1 MDAPEN
7 QEYLRSLT
15 DRIDDLIA
23 AVEHVGEDHAEALA
37 KVHPTHRDGALNVLR
52 YAELRTHDL
61 RPLQAG
67 LADFGATR
75 LSTTEPAVLGRLRA
89 ARQALGAF
97 NDEPRK
103 YRYSEIADA
112 FARADEILDEHA
124 DRLLGPALD
133 ETHSRIMVTLPTE
146 AADDPEIVSGF
157 IATGAELVRINA
169 AHDDESVWLRMV
181 DNVHRAAEEAGRE
194 VRIAVDLAG
203 PKLRTGAIVPGPQVG
218 RARVKRLPTGTVIA
232 PSRIW
237 LSPVNRP
244 APATPELDGRQV
256 LPVQVDAEW
265 LGRMAVGDRISLH
278 DNRGSKRHFT
288 VSEVH
293 ADADG
298 EGTPAVLA
306 EGRQN
311 AYIAEG
317 TLLEHDWVK
326 ARAHG
331 IPATEQRLRLETGD
345 TLILTDNPAPVDPA
359 EQDVPR
365 IGCTLPEA
373 VRAIRPGD
381 RVLFDDGVIAGVARE
396 TNAGTEGGDGEA
408 GGFTEV
414 RLEITRTKIDGANLA
429 AYKGINLPDTDLPV
443 TSLTDEDKA
452 ALRFT
457 AAHADIADVS
467 FIRDRADVDTVLAE
481 LHAIVREAEEAG
493 DEAAAERARELG
505 VVLKIET
512 VPAYEGLP
520 DIMLAGMQ
528 HANFGVMIARGDLAV
543 ELGFERLAEVPGLIM
558 AIAEAAHVPT
568 IMATQVLEHLAKDGL
583 PSRAEITDAA
593 FALRAEAVMLNKG
606 PHINQAI
613 EVLSRMSTKLGRSQR
628 KNRMLMRRINSW
640 VPEPEH

>member
-23 AVEHVGEDHAEALA
+23 AVERVGEDHAEALA
-37 KVHPTHRDGALNVLR
+37 KVHSTHRDGALNVLR

-112 FARADEILDEHA
+112 FARADETLDAHA
-124 DRLLGPALD
+124 DHLLGPAID

-181 DNVHRAAEEAGRE
+181 DNVHRAAEEVGRE

-203 PKLRTGAIVPGPQVG
+203 PKLRTGAIAPGPQVG

-237 LSPVNRP
+237 LSPVDRP
-244 APATPELDGRQV
+244 APATPELDGRPV

-331 IPATEQRLRLETGD
+331 IPATEQRLRLEIGD
-345 TLILTDNPAPVDPA
+345 TLILTDDPAPVDPA

-396 TNAGTEGGDGEA
+396 TTAGAEGGEGEA

-414 RLEITRTKIDGANLA
+414 RLEITRTKIGGANLA
-429 AYKGINLPDTDLPV
+429 ACKGINLPDTDLPV

-640 VPEPEH
+640 VPEPEN